1 MTYEPKPLDTQGV
14 DLQHL
19 QGVTEFLAE
28 QVHEAWAA
36 KRVAEGWSHGPA
48 RDDVKKQTP
57 NLVPYD
63 QLSEEDKDYDRRV
76 SSHTLALL
84 LQRGYRIV
92 APGAETLFGLQAAL
106 TESVEDDF
114 TPDLPDS
121 PEIPAPLRERLT
133 AINEIIAEDFKQWD
147 GAASDCQRT
156 YLRASLRCTL
166 CVMSAIALAL
176 YQVAG
181 YPTPGLHYLVIPIV
195 ELLLVVNAS
204 RYVLHDYRHQWKD
217 NWLLNRA
224 RTERVRALKYHALL
238 DPELWSAATLPQVTA
253 KLRQEVVELRLAGPH
268 NLATWLERPSVIPV
282 RSFLSGDL
290 SLDQAICNYYWRRRV
305 IAQLKHAS
313 KKAMS
318 HEHEDNRTKVYG
330 TVLFFAVLA
339 FVFSHLLVDMV
350 CHEQLE
356 AKVPFPSFLSKL
368 LAVLAALVPAIGAAL
383 HVYRSG
389 REWGRNHLRMK
400 ALGLKLNLFRT
411 ELERPATLSQHLFTI
426 HQCENTLLAE
436 QQQWLQLMK
445 ECEWYG

>member
-1 MTYEPKPLDTQGV
+1 MTYQPKPLDTQGV

-63 QLSEEDKDYDRRV
+63 QLSEEDRDYDRRV

-84 LQRGYRIV
+84 LHRGYRIV
-92 APGAETLFGLQAAL
+92 APGADTLFALNAEL
-106 TESVEDDF
+106 TERVEDDF
-114 TPDLPDS
+114 APDLPDS
-121 PEIPAPLRERLT
+121 PDIPAPLRERLT
-133 AINEIIAEDFKQWD
+133 AINEIFAEDYQLWD
-147 GAASDCQRT
+147 GNASVYQDKYRH
-156 YLRASLRCTL
+156 ASFRCTV
-166 CVMSAIALAL
+166 CVVLAIALAL

-181 YPTPGLHYLVIPIV
+181 FSASGLPHLVIPTV
-195 ELLLVVNAS
+195 ELLLVAIAS
-204 RYVLHDYRHQWKD
+204 LYVLGDYRCQWKD
-217 NWLLNRA
+217 NWLLNRSRA
-224 RTERVRALKYHALL
+224 ERVRALKYHALL
-238 DPELWSAATLPQVTA
+238 APELWAAATMPQVTA
-253 KLRQEVVELRLAGPH
+253 KLRQEIVELRLAGPH
-268 NLATWLERPSVIPV
+268 NLPTWLERPMVSPV
-282 RSFLSGDL
+282 RSSLSGDL

-305 IAQLKHAS
+305 IAQLDHAV
-313 KKAMS
+313 KKAEA
-318 HEHEDNRTKVYG
+318 HEHSDNRTKVYG

-350 CHEQLE
+350 CHEQLVQ
-356 AKVPFPSFLSKL
+356 KVPFPLFLSKV

-389 REWGRNHLRMK
+389 RESGRNHLRMK